1 MLSNAYV
8 LTGHP
13 ANMMKIWNDVPM
25 IAGMTTKDVVVKLPK
40 LLTCPANNLTEI
52 DKILLKEYK
61 FPPETV
67 QRMLDVYTLS
77 PETVRERLAEIDE
90 VPHFK
95 ALKFHPRVLRL
106 VVYQQK
112 AKVLYWPSQFR
123 LAKFPSFLLFC
134 LEKDLSR

>member
-1 MLSNAYV
+1 M
-8 LTGHP
+8 
-13 ANMMKIWNDVPM
+13 
-25 IAGMTTKDVVVKLPK
+25 VKLPK
-40 LLTCPANNLTEI
+40 LLTSPASNLIEI
-52 DKILLKEYK
+52 DDILLKQYK

-67 QRMLDVYTLS
+67 QKMLDVYTLS

-112 AKVLYWPSQFR
+112 AKVSNVTVFHALFR
-123 LAKFPSFLLFC
+123 LNFPTLLPLCTLLPERTLMHYAEIRALFLFSYVSYWTG
-134 LEKDLSR
+134 ER